1 MAMDPLGSYT
11 FCLEIDGIQQAFFS
25 EGSGFDSEV
34 SVVEHHEM
42 GPGGKEVIR
51 KLPGQK
57 KWSDITLKRG
67 STNMLNLWEWHK
79 KIIDGDVVG
88 ARKNGSIVIFD
99 TTKKEVARF
108 NFVNGWPS
116 KWKGPD
122 LKANDNNVALEEITI
137 AHEGLVRKK

>member
-1 MAMDPLGSYT
+1 MTMDPLGSYT
-11 FCLEIDGIQQAFFS
+11 FCLEIDGIAQAFFS
-25 EGSGFDSEV
+25 EGAGFDSEV
-34 SVVEHHEM
+34 SVVEHHEN
-42 GPGGKEVIR
+42 GPGGKEVVR

-67 STNMLNLWEWHK
+67 STNALDLWEWHK
-79 KIIDGDVVG
+79 KILDGDVVG

-99 TTKKEVARF
+99 TTRKEVARF
-108 NFVNGWPS
+108 NFINGWPS

-122 LKANDNNVALEEITI
+122 LKANDNAVGLEEITI